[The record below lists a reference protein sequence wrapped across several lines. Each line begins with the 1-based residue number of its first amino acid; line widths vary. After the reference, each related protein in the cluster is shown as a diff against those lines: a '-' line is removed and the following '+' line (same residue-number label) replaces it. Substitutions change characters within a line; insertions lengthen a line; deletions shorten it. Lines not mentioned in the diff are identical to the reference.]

1 MKQVR
6 ATVKYVRISAL
17 KMRMLRPL
25 IRGKSLVQAKSVLQF
40 TPRKGARITMRL
52 LSSAQANAVN
62 THNLDEK
69 SLIVQDLMVDQGPF
83 LKRYWPRSRGR
94 AEMIRRPTCHASI
107 VLKGNELK
115 TAVTETKPV
124 KTKAETETKPSKKQ

>member
-6 ATVKYVRISAL
+6 ATAKYVRISAL

-69 SLIVQDLMVDQGPF
+69 TLIVQ
-83 LKRYWPRSRGR
+83 RSRR
-94 AEMIRRPTCHASI
+94 NDSPPNVPCVNCAER
-107 VLKGNELK
+107 E
-115 TAVTETKPV
+115 
-124 KTKAETETKPSKKQ
+124 